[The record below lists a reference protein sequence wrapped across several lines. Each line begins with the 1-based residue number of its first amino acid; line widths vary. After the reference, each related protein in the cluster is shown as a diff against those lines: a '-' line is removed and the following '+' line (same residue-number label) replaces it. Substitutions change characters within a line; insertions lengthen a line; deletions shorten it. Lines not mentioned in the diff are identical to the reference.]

1 MMKTIFMAIG
11 LALGVALLPAGY
23 VSANEPDAATFVK
36 DSVITTKIKTQL
48 AKENLASAKNIKVDT
63 DNAGN
68 VFLSGTAIS
77 EDEASRAVAIAES
90 TKGVVAVSS
99 KLVIKK
105 ESE

>member
-1 MMKTIFMAIG
+1 MKNTFKAIS
-11 LALGVALLPAGY
+11 LALGMSLVTVGY
-23 VSANEPDAATFVK
+23 VSADEPNASAFVK

-68 VFLSGTAIS
+68 VWISGTAIS
-77 EDEASRAVAIAES
+77 DEEASRAVAIAQS
-90 TKGVVAVSS
+90 TKGVVAVNS

-105 ESE
+105 EVE